1 MDPEATKLVIGVVAP
16 VVAAAGLV
24 GVALIQSRK
33 PARTEPAS
41 PAPSEQHDIDQQHAN
56 NESSRVTLETF
67 EVFRQEYDRQLID
80 LRRELS
86 EVKAHVTRVTRI
98 LKILREAFR
107 QFIRDVTR
115 DWGKTDRPPTIDPH
129 IRDLLLEDD
138 LDNTFGGDELAEM
151 RMQRHDNPPAD
162 AG

>member
-1 MDPEATKLVIGVVAP
+1 MDPEATKLVVGVVGP
-16 VVAAAGLV
+16 VVAAGGLV
-24 GVALIQSRK
+24 LVAIVQSRK

-41 PAPSEQHDIDQQHAN
+41 PAPAEQHEIDQQHVD
-56 NESSRVTLETF
+56 NESTRVTLETF
-67 EVFRQEYDRQLID
+67 AVFRQEYDRQLED
-80 LRRELS
+80 LRRELG

-98 LKILREAFR
+98 LRILREAFR

-138 LDNTFGGDELAEM
+138 LDNTFGGTDIAELREQA
-151 RMQRHDNPPAD
+151 RTSPDSAD
-162 AG
+162 

>member
-1 MDPEATKLVIGVVAP
+1 MDPEATKLVVGVVGP

-24 GVALIQSRK
+24 LVAVVQSRK

-41 PAPSEQHDIDQQHAN
+41 PAPAEQHEIDQQHAD

-67 EVFRQEYDRQLID
+67 KVFREEYDRQLED
-80 LRRELS
+80 LRKELG

-98 LKILREAFR
+98 LRILREAFR
-107 QFIRDVTR
+107 QFIRDVSR

-138 LDNTFGGDELAEM
+138 LDNTFGGTDLAEI
-151 RMQRHDNPPAD
+151 REQARTSQDSTD
-162 AG
+162 

>member
-1 MDPEATKLVIGVVAP
+1 MDPEATKLVVGVVGP

-24 GVALIQSRK
+24 VVALVQSRK

-41 PAPSEQHDIDQQHAN
+41 PAPAEQHEIDQQHAD

-67 EVFRQEYDRQLID
+67 AVFRQEYDRQLED
-80 LRRELS
+80 LRRELG

-98 LKILREAFR
+98 LRILREAFR

-138 LDNTFGGDELAEM
+138 LDNTFGGNDLAEL
-151 RMQRHDNPPAD
+151 REQARNTPPPV
-162 AG
+162 G

>member
-1 MDPEATKLVIGVVAP
+1 
-16 VVAAAGLV
+16 
-24 GVALIQSRK
+24 VALVQSRK
-33 PARTEPAS
+33 PARTEPES
-41 PAPSEQHDIDQQHAN
+41 PAPSEQHEIDQQRAD

-67 EVFRQEYDRQLID
+67 EVFRLEYDRQLGE
-80 LRRELS
+80 LRRELG
-86 EVKAHVTRVTRI
+86 EVKSHVTRVTRI

-151 RMQRHDNPPAD
+151 REQQRHNPPAD